1 MEELVT
7 QIANVGFP
15 IAVSAYLLVRL
26 ENKMTELTKSIN
38 DLCNTIKYLDKK

>member
-15 IAVSAYLLVRL
+15 IVLSMYLLIRI
-26 ENKMTELTKSIN
+26 EGKMSELTRSI
-38 DLCNTIKYLDKK
+38 DQLSEVIQKK